1 MAASRRVSPAAA
13 RPPGAGAPRARGR
26 RRRPSL
32 WRRLLLA
39 LPRPTPT
46 LYVDP
51 TAALH
56 DEVHELRLAIAA
68 LRAEVT
74 QLHQRLPAAPV
85 AAPEPA
91 VDLTGPVPVTLV
103 LPLARAAA
111 LAGVPADGVVSLDLG
126 TDTAPTEIVLTPA
139 KFPAAARIAAPAPA
153 EAPVEVPAAAV
164 AAHESV
170 APHVTVLPEAPLL
183 DPRLARVAEA
193 LDDLLGDDGTDGAE
207 QPVGA
212 GQRETA

>member
-1 MAASRRVSPAAA
+1 MPEPV
-13 RPPGAGAPRARGR
+13 
-26 RRRPSL
+26 L
-32 WRRLLLA
+32 DLLG
-39 LPRPTPT
+39 
-46 LYVDP
+46 P
-51 TAALH
+51 TA
-56 DEVHELRLAIAA
+56 
-68 LRAEVT
+68 
-74 QLHQRLPAAPV
+74 
-85 AAPEPA
+85 
-91 VDLTGPVPVTLV
+91 VTLV

-126 TDTAPTEIVLTPA
+126 TDTAATEIVLTPA
-139 KFPAAARIAAPAPA
+139 KFPAAARTAAPAPV
-153 EAPVEVPAAAV
+153 EAPAAAVTAHESVAPV

-193 LDDLLGDDGTDGAE
+193 MDDLLGDDGAE

>member
-13 RPPGAGAPRARGR
+13 RPPGSSASRARGR

-139 KFPAAARIAAPAPA
+139 RFPAAARTA
-153 EAPVEVPAAAV
+153 

-193 LDDLLGDDGTDGAE
+193 LDDLLGDDATDGAE